1 MKNVKPCESF
11 SPASLKMSA
20 PVQRLLHRMPPL
32 SARGL
37 MSCADL
43 FDLERLPQKIGNAT
57 ARNFGQHTLLAR
69 HLVENGAPFVM
80 VANGMPWDCHVFQ
93 HEIYQMLVPD
103 LDNIIFQLITD
114 LKDRDMLDNTLVVM
128 MGEFGRTPGST
139 PVEGEII
146 IPTPGVWPWQDVA
159 FSEGWSWVPPTPMAL
174 RWLKTR
180 SMKGTSLP
188 RSSPHWGLTP
198 IRPTIFQ
205 VCPPFIEWKRK
216 PSRFGGAVM
225 KWELEKEIKLPTAA
239 LGLSTLPHSE
249 SLLVSCF
256 DGSILRVDPRES
268 TWETLGH
275 HQSYASGVVSVLD
288 GSMAVSAGYDGVLQW
303 HHLGSGKTVAVEKIH
318 DFWSWQ
324 LKASPMGRLVASV
337 TGQYLCGGERYE
349 PAQEKEPSIK
359 VFDAQ
364 TQSMVAQFS
373 HLPPVLSVAFSP
385 DSRFLAAANMMG
397 DVRVWDLKEQRLECS
412 WNTPDFTSWGII
424 KSHHYIGGIFDVC
437 FSPGGEHLLVC
448 GMGPMRDPWQ
458 AMANRLGSV
467 LTGEVRHR
475 KKWARSRTVTEAVD

>member
-1 MKNVKPCESF
+1 
-11 SPASLKMSA
+11 
-20 PVQRLLHRMPPL
+20 
-32 SARGL
+32 
-37 MSCADL
+37 
-43 FDLERLPQKIGNAT
+43 
-57 ARNFGQHTLLAR
+57 
-69 HLVENGAPFVM
+69 
-80 VANGMPWDCHVFQ
+80 
-93 HEIYQMLVPD
+93 
-103 LDNIIFQLITD
+103 
-114 LKDRDMLDNTLVVM
+114 
-128 MGEFGRTPGST
+128 
-139 PVEGEII
+139 
-146 IPTPGVWPWQDVA
+146 
-159 FSEGWSWVPPTPMAL
+159 
-174 RWLKTR
+174 
-180 SMKGTSLP
+180 
-188 RSSPHWGLTP
+188 
-198 IRPTIFQ
+198 
-205 VCPPFIEWKRK
+205 
-216 PSRFGGAVM
+216 M

-256 DGSILRVDPRES
+256 DGSVIRVDPRES
-268 TWETLGH
+268 TWETLGQ

-324 LKASPMGRLVASV
+324 LKASPNGRLVASV

-448 GMGPMRDPWQ
+448 GMGPMRDPMAGNGKQTWQ
-458 AMANRLGSV
+458 RFDWKRKTPEKVSEIKDGDRGRGLMETLSWHPDGKVFAMAGRMAQGSWNV
-467 LTGEVRHR
+467 ALFDAQEGSLIQGMDNKTRITRSAFSPEGTQLFLTGSKSQGEP
-475 KKWARSRTVTEAVD
+475 KEGKWSEFGRLMIYQPVPSDEKTPPSEASEGS

>member
-1 MKNVKPCESF
+1 
-11 SPASLKMSA
+11 
-20 PVQRLLHRMPPL
+20 
-32 SARGL
+32 
-37 MSCADL
+37 
-43 FDLERLPQKIGNAT
+43 
-57 ARNFGQHTLLAR
+57 
-69 HLVENGAPFVM
+69 
-80 VANGMPWDCHVFQ
+80 
-93 HEIYQMLVPD
+93 
-103 LDNIIFQLITD
+103 
-114 LKDRDMLDNTLVVM
+114 
-128 MGEFGRTPGST
+128 
-139 PVEGEII
+139 
-146 IPTPGVWPWQDVA
+146 
-159 FSEGWSWVPPTPMAL
+159 
-174 RWLKTR
+174 
-180 SMKGTSLP
+180 
-188 RSSPHWGLTP
+188 
-198 IRPTIFQ
+198 
-205 VCPPFIEWKRK
+205 
-216 PSRFGGAVM
+216 M

-324 LKASPMGRLVASV
+324 LKASPNGRLVASV

-364 TQSMVAQFS
+364 TRSMVAQFS

-397 DVRVWDLKEQRLECS
+397 DVRVWDL
-412 WNTPDFTSWGII
+412 
-424 KSHHYIGGIFDVC
+424 
-437 FSPGGEHLLVC
+437 
-448 GMGPMRDPWQ
+448 
-458 AMANRLGSV
+458 
-467 LTGEVRHR
+467 
-475 KKWARSRTVTEAVD
+475 